1 MPEEVKDQAVEPQI
15 EEQTQGQTQPQEG
28 NTQEEIQKAIE
39 ESERL
44 EKEAQEL
51 EEEADKAE
59 SELLYPAD
67 YVRKLRQEAAE
78 KRIKAKELQNKVK
91 ELEAQLN
98 TYKEKA
104 EKAEEALN
112 KLLEAELKNIPE
124 QFRDLIPEGLTPA
137 EKLSWIAK
145 AKEKGL
151 FKPIPSVGS
160 EMPTSTTQQYDLSK
174 MTVSEMMKLAQE
186 NPELYNQLTQALRR

>member
-1 MPEEVKDQAVEPQI
+1 MPEEAKTQAVEPQS
-15 EEQTQGQTQPQEG
+15 EEQTQPQEG

-78 KRIKAKELQNKVK
+78 KRIKAKELQRKVR

-112 KLLEAELKNIPE
+112 KLLEAELNQIPE

-151 FKPIPSVGS
+151 FKPVPSVGS

-174 MTVSEMMKLAQE
+174 MTVSEMMKLSQE
-186 NPELYNQLTQALRR
+186 NPELYQKLVQNLRS

>member
-1 MPEEVKDQAVEPQI
+1 MPEEAKNQAVDPQP
-15 EEQTQGQTQPQEG
+15 EKPKEQTAPQVG
-28 NTQEEIQKAIE
+28 DTQEQIQNAIE

-51 EEEADKAE
+51 EAEADRAE
-59 SELLYPAD
+59 EELLYPAD

-78 KRIKAKELQNKVK
+78 KRIKARELQKKVK

-112 KLLEAELKNIPE
+112 KLLEAELNQIPE

-137 EKLSWIAK
+137 QKLEWIAK

-151 FKPIPSVGS
+151 FKPVPAVGS
-160 EMPTSTTQQYDLSK
+160 EMPTSTTEQYDLTK
-174 MTVSEMMKLAQE
+174 MTVSEMMRLAQE
-186 NPELYNQLTQALRR
+186 NPELYQRLVQNLRG

>member
-1 MPEEVKDQAVEPQI
+1 MSDKVKNNAVDPQN
-15 EEQTQGQTQPQEG
+15 ENQTQTPQEG
-28 NTQEEIQKAIE
+28 EQTKEELEKAKK

-44 EKEAQEL
+44 EREAREL
-51 EEEADKAE
+51 EDEADKAE
-59 SELLYPAD
+59 EELLYPAD

-98 TYKEKA
+98 SYKEKA

-112 KLLEAELKNIPE
+112 KLLEAELKQIPE
-124 QFRDLIPEGLTPA
+124 QYRDLIPEGLTPA

-160 EMPTSTTQQYDLSK
+160 EMPSSTTQQYDLSK
-174 MTVSEMMKLAQE
+174 MTVSEMMKLARE
-186 NPELYNQLTQALRR
+186 NPELYKQLTQELRR